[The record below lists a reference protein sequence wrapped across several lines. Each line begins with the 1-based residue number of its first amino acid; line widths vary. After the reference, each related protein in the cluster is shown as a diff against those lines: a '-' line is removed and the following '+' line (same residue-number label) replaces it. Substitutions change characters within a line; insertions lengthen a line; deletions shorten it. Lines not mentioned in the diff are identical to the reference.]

1 MAKTEKPRRDWHQEV
16 ADEIIRQIEA
26 GTAPWQRAWAPGEGM
41 DMPTNAAT
49 GKPYRGMNAVWLSM
63 QGRTDP
69 RWMTYNQAQAIGAQ
83 VKKGAKS
90 SMVTYW
96 KTHDERV
103 ERNPATGEKITVRTE
118 LERPRPFS
126 ALVFNGEQIDGLPP
140 LEPRKIEAWE
150 AHRRAEAVLTG
161 SGADIHHAPQDR
173 AAYIPS
179 RDMIVLPE
187 RGQFPTPDGYYSVAF
202 HELAHWTGHE
212 SRMNRP
218 IENPFGSPEY
228 AREELRAE
236 IASMLLGRELGIGY
250 TPQNTAAYAASWIK
264 ALEGDKMEIHRATR
278 DAGKMSEYMLD
289 FEQQNQQQQE
299 APAMENTPK
308 IEIVNMTVQGIPYTH
323 IVADLNVNG
332 TPIEGL
338 RIAEYSGGT
347 ASTSLDIDIAD
358 MQDDRLDEIVA
369 AAGLSGQYDAST
381 SHVAWFL
388 RDSGILADVLAEAET
403 VYIQHMDR
411 EQVAEAAEPM
421 YMNRE
426 TGSVGTR
433 DDWDYETEDGKT
445 VNAVDLGE
453 VDEAA
458 RDERGNWIE
467 APLNTPEP
475 QPQTPAQI
483 WDTAMAAVMEVK
495 SSSTGYY
502 EIDPGNDALSAAMR
516 LPDDARTPEM
526 YRWIAENVALPE
538 QVDIRPA
545 LKSADLDPSTRAL
558 FELAAGEK
566 QYAVSLD
573 GLALQHI
580 PWTER
585 TPGLS
590 LAAVMQNGAALEFV
604 PKDQRDMDVCRE
616 AMRTNPDGAI
626 PHLTMEAVEFY
637 GPLDTAPFIAA
648 ARESGDILTPQLA
661 GQIIGAA
668 VQRTA
673 AQCDMSV
680 QDTLAQIA
688 EGSAANQFRFL
699 VRSADA
705 DLAEAGIA
713 GTVTAHLT
721 AFEAAHDRIR
731 EAPAIE
737 PTTPTPAP
745 RAKQAEMEID
755 D

>member
-1 MAKTEKPRRDWHQEV
+1 MAEKPKRDWHQEV

-41 DMPTNAAT
+41 DMPTNAST

-69 RWMTYNQAQAIGAQ
+69 RWMTYNQAQALGAQ
-83 VKKGAKS
+83 VRKGERSA
-90 SMVTYW
+90 MVTYW
-96 KTHDERV
+96 KTHDERI
-103 ERNPATGEKITVRTE
+103 ERDPATGEKITVRTE

-126 ALVFNGEQIDGLPP
+126 ARVFNGEQIDGLPP
-140 LEPRKIEAWE
+140 LEPRKIEEWE
-150 AHRRAEAVLTG
+150 AHKRAEAVLTG
-161 SGADIHHAPQDR
+161 SGATIHHAPQDK

-179 RDMIVLPE
+179 RDMIIMPE
-187 RGQFPTPDGYYSVAF
+187 RSQFPDPNGYYATAF
-202 HELAHWTGHE
+202 HELAHWSGHPD
-212 SRMNRP
+212 RLNRDLSGK
-218 IENPFGSPEY
+218 FGSPEY

-236 IASMLLGRELGIGY
+236 IASMLLGRELGVGY

-264 ALEGDKMEIHRATR
+264 ALENDKMEIHRATR
-278 DAGKMSEYMLD
+278 DAGKMSEYMQE

-308 IEIVNMTVQGIPYTH
+308 IEIVNMNVQDIPYTH
-323 IVADLNVNG
+323 IVADLKVNG

-347 ASTSLDIDIAD
+347 ASTSLDIEIDD

-369 AAGLSGQYDAST
+369 AAGLSDQYDAST
-381 SHVAWFL
+381 SHVARFL

-411 EQVAEAAEPM
+411 EQAAEAQ
-421 YMNRE
+421 
-426 TGSVGTR
+426 TQ
-433 DDWDYETEDGKT
+433 
-445 VNAVDLGE
+445 
-453 VDEAA
+453 
-458 RDERGNWIE
+458 
-467 APLNTPEP
+467 TPDP

-483 WDTAMAAVMEVK
+483 WDTAMAAVVAAK
-495 SSSTGYY
+495 SEAMGYY
-502 EIDPGNDALSAAMR
+502 EPDPQGEAITAAIR
-516 LPDDARTPEM
+516 LPDSQRTPEM

-538 QVDIRPA
+538 QIDIRPA
-545 LKSADLDPSTRAL
+545 VNLDGLDTGTQAL
-558 FELAAGEK
+558 FHLAAGDR

-573 GLALQHI
+573 GTALQHI
-580 PWTER
+580 PWAER

-590 LAAVMQNGAALEFV
+590 MAAVMQNGAALEFV
-604 PKDQRDMDVCRE
+604 PKNQRDLQTCRE

-626 PHLTMEAVEFY
+626 FHLTGEAVEFY
-637 GPLDTAPFIAA
+637 GPLNTAPFIAA
-648 ARESGDILTPQLA
+648 ARDAGGVLTPQLA

-673 AQCDMSV
+673 TQCGMSV
-680 QDTLAQIA
+680 QDTLGQIA
-688 EGSAANQFRFL
+688 EGSAAEQFRFL
-699 VRSADA
+699 IREADA
-705 DLAEAGIA
+705 DLAGAGIA
-713 GTVTAHLT
+713 GTVTAHLD

-731 EAPAIE
+731 QQAPAIE

-745 RAKQAEMEID
+745 RKQAEMEID